1 MNVPETVR
9 RTAQSRGP
17 GWQAWLDGLPGVVDG
32 LARAWSLTVG
42 DVLEGGSWALVV
54 TVRRADGTDAVLKL
68 APPDGLLAGE
78 VATLT
83 AADGHG
89 YARVHAYDPD
99 RRAVLLEALGP
110 PIPTDGP
117 ERVLDVSAATLRAAW
132 RAPILGEPGPHKAA
146 RLIELIGTLWAEL
159 GEPCPRPLIDQ
170 SIGYARRRLD
180 AAPTAPRVWC
190 HGDPHPANLLAVR
203 APRPGA
209 GSGYVFVDPEGFAC
223 EPAYDLGV
231 VVRDWVGEVLAAG
244 DPRGLLRS
252 YCARLADAT
261 GVPAAAIWE
270 WGFVER
276 VSSGLYLLSLGHAD
290 EGRGFLRSA
299 ELLLAGAGTGPGPA
313 RSPR

>member
-1 MNVPETVR
+1 M
-9 RTAQSRGP
+9 
-17 GWQAWLDGLPGVVDG
+17 VDG

-203 APRPGA
+203 APGRA
-209 GSGYVFVDPEGFAC
+209 
-223 EPAYDLGV
+223 
-231 VVRDWVGEVLAAG
+231 
-244 DPRGLLRS
+244 
-252 YCARLADAT
+252 
-261 GVPAAAIWE
+261 PAAATSSSTPRGSPANRRTTWVLLCATG
-270 WGFVER
+270 WVRCSRR
-276 VSSGLYLLSLGHAD
+276 VIRAAFCAPTARGSRTRPGCRRRRSGSGGSSSGCP
-290 EGRGFLRSA
+290 
-299 ELLLAGAGTGPGPA
+299 AGSTC
-313 RSPR
+313 